1 MPSAWVMDCFQDISR
16 RRRSQ
21 RHRSHSSRDVSR
33 MQEMI
38 ERRGHATI
46 TLTRVGGDSR
56 SCVAPV

>member
-1 MPSAWVMDCFQDISR
+1 
-16 RRRSQ
+16 
-21 RHRSHSSRDVSR
+21 